1 MPGALWRSRARV
13 ALPRALSRA
22 TKTIRAPILASSIA
36 ATSPI
41 PDVPP
46 VMTTVF
52 PLISVSVITSL
63 SQGCCL
69 KTAVLQYM
77 PNIPQDASDRFGQAT
92 KIDPYIACRRAGEAR
107 KQHSTSAVSG
117 SNFRPASL
125 RIASHCIVRC
135 RRSMS
140 ISIGAPPVNFG
151 APQTDITEEASC
163 LAGATHLSSALVF
176 IFQHSKLD
184 VSST

>member
-46 VMTTVF
+46 VITTVF
-52 PLISVSVITSL
+52 PLISISVITSL

-69 KTAVLQYM
+69 KTAVLPEM
-77 PNIPQDASDRFGQAT
+77 PNIPQGVSDRFGQVT
-92 KIDPYIACRRAGEAR
+92 KIDPHIACRRAGEVF
-107 KQHSTSAVSG
+107 SADLLTLLRQIWVDPVRVKG
-117 SNFRPASL
+117 LRVAPFNFSSL
-125 RIASHCIVRC
+125 WI
-135 RRSMS
+135 
-140 ISIGAPPVNFG
+140 
-151 APQTDITEEASC
+151 
-163 LAGATHLSSALVF
+163 
-176 IFQHSKLD
+176 
-184 VSST
+184 

>member
-1 MPGALWRSRARV
+1 MLGALWRSRARV

-63 SQGCCL
+63 SQGGCL
-69 KTAVLQYM
+69 KTAVLLEM
-77 PNIPQDASDRFGQAT
+77 PNIPQGVSDRFGQFT
-92 KIDPYIACRRAGEAR
+92 KIDPHITCKKAGDVLCADLLTLLR
-107 KQHSTSAVSG
+107 QVWVDPVRVKGLRVAPF
-117 SNFRPASL
+117 NFSSL
-125 RIASHCIVRC
+125 WI
-135 RRSMS
+135 
-140 ISIGAPPVNFG
+140 
-151 APQTDITEEASC
+151 
-163 LAGATHLSSALVF
+163 
-176 IFQHSKLD
+176 
-184 VSST
+184 